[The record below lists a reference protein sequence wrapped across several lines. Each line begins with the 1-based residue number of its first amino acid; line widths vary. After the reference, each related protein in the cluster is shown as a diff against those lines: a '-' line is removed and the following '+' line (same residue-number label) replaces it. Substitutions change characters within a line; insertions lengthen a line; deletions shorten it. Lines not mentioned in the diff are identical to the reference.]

1 MWIVIEITSNH
12 KRCVEFLIVAKRALK
27 LYLVHK
33 NTVRDINNL
42 YLACFIHKFVSYY
55 LSSKKTRDLL
65 VLPKAMQ
72 HREAQETQTVNEI
85 RAQKGLETLK
95 IVNPTAKI

>member
-1 MWIVIEITSNH
+1 M
-12 KRCVEFLIVAKRALK
+12 AKRALK